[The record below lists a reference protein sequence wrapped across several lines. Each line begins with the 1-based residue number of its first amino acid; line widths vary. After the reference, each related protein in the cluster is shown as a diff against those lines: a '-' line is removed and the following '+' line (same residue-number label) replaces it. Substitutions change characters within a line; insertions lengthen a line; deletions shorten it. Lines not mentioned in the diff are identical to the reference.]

1 MTGILRAPGNTGLQR
16 SVCSTILCAFPSQV
30 LPSAKVEIRIIEIVL
45 KKARQVRRSVFEFG
59 YFQSGCGLKVPSNS
73 QELYNLLR
81 LRSEGLVDL

>member
-1 MTGILRAPGNTGLQR
+1 
-16 SVCSTILCAFPSQV
+16 
-30 LPSAKVEIRIIEIVL
+30 
-45 KKARQVRRSVFEFG
+45 VFEFG